1 MDKTIF
7 SVSTCSG
14 GRVPAV
20 KKNLFVILIGVA
32 ALHIVIFGGLAV
44 GGCKTPVM
52 GDRTFVAAPVDDSA
66 AGETPAPLPV
76 NNTVSQPQQQAR
88 PAVPTYQPME
98 PVKTQPLTD
107 RSTAVTPGAGESSYV
122 VKAGDT
128 ASKIANAHGVSLAA
142 LRKANNMTM
151 AQANK
156 LRIGQKLVI
165 PAAGKPVVANSG
177 KKSGAST
184 RKTQSESVA
193 PVLGADGT
201 YTVKAGDSP
210 DRIARRFKVKTDD
223 LLKVNNISDPRR
235 LQIGQKLVI
244 PGKGAAPEQTTT
256 NVAAKNAGTQTESP
270 ANNAPAPQKDEPT
283 SADLSQ
289 ALDEAANAPVSAT
302 GTGSESSAMQ
312 ESAAA
317 GGDANAAAANYE
329 VLIIDEDT
337 TVEELAKQYN
347 TTVENLR
354 TFNGSSIP
362 ADGKLKASDII
373 FVPKK

>member
-165 PAAGKPVVANSG
+165 P
-177 KKSGAST
+177 
-184 RKTQSESVA
+184 
-193 PVLGADGT
+193 
-201 YTVKAGDSP
+201 
-210 DRIARRFKVKTDD
+210 
-223 LLKVNNISDPRR
+223 
-235 LQIGQKLVI
+235 
-244 PGKGAAPEQTTT
+244 GKGAAPEQTTT

-270 ANNAPAPQKDEPT
+270 ANVTAPQKDEPT

-302 GTGSESSAMQ
+302 GAGSESSAMQ